1 MRSVWT
7 LIILALIPGLG
18 IAAVPLGIVEGFYG
32 DPWSHEER
40 LDMIEFLGDHG
51 LDLYIY
57 APKEDPQHR
66 QSWREPYGE
75 ERMDEFRE
83 LVASCEAVG
92 VNLCFAMSP
101 GVDMVYTDPDDQMAL
116 LDKLTCLHES
126 GVTHFALF
134 LDDIDPDRMDEADRE
149 RFDTAAE
156 AHMYL
161 CNTVLE
167 QLLER
172 EPEAWFLMC
181 PTEYSG
187 VEDSEY
193 LTTLRETLDPRIHVV
208 WTGPEVISPTIT
220 DEDIDAITEIL
231 GRPPFIWDNYPV
243 NDYVADHLH
252 LGPLVGRTPRLPERI
267 SGHASN
273 PMNQAHASMIA
284 LATIADYLHDPD
296 GYEPEASWREAIEE
310 IGGEASVDLQTF
322 AEFSRAG
329 RLEMEESRPLNAL
342 VSERL
347 SDPSLGNRVRMR
359 RAIDDLTELCNRL
372 PDEIDPDLAEDLDD
386 HIDALGRRLML
397 MDVCLD
403 FIEGLRQG
411 SSLAAFLRFI
421 DEEQR
426 ADAILAAGPVDRLV
440 ETAVGLTSGSTQ
452 IHQPAH
458 RIDGFNSSWRG
469 ADELHI
475 FTPEHV
481 SPETG
486 TNPYGYEATVV
497 NGVVVSAEGNN
508 SMIPADG
515 YIVSGHGTAHRW
527 IEANLLPGVTV
538 ELGENEVRF
547 TSIPADLLTPERRVI
562 AARMETLELLAQ
574 RVRDKSPYET
584 LSAVRDVLREID
596 SLVEEGESADM
607 DRLDALQTRLGTFR
621 SRDYSA
627 LHSQ

>member
-1 MRSVWT
+1 MRAVWT
-7 LIILALIPGLG
+7 LVILALIPGLG
-18 IAAVPLGIVEGFYG
+18 TAAIPLGIVEGFYG

-57 APKEDPQHR
+57 APKNDPQHR
-66 QSWREPYGE
+66 QSWRDPYAE
-75 ERMDEFRE
+75 EQMEEFRV

-92 VNLCFAMSP
+92 VDLCFAMSP
-101 GVDMVYTDPDDQMAL
+101 GEDMVYTDPEDQRAL
-116 LDKLTCLHES
+116 LDKLMCLHES

-134 LDDIDPDRMDEADRE
+134 LDDIDPDRMDEADSD
-149 RFDTAAE
+149 RFETAAE

-187 VEDSEY
+187 VEDSDY

-208 WTGPEVISPTIT
+208 WTGPEVIPPTIT
-220 DEDIDAITEIL
+220 DEDLNAITAIL

-243 NDYVADHLH
+243 NDYVSDHLH
-252 LGPLVGRTPRLPERI
+252 LGPIVGRTPRLPERV
-267 SGHASN
+267 SGYAAN

-284 LATIADYLHDPD
+284 LATVADYLHDPD
-296 GYEPEASWREAIEE
+296 GYDPETSWHSAIRE
-310 IGGEASVDLQTF
+310 IGGEAADDLLAF
-322 AEFSRAG
+322 AEFSRSG
-329 RLEMEESRPLNAL
+329 RLEMEDSRPLSAL
-342 VSERL
+342 IAERL
-347 SDPSLGNRVRMR
+347 ADPSISNRLSMR
-359 RAIDDLTELCNRL
+359 RAITDLTELCNRL
-372 PDEIDPDLAEDLDD
+372 PGEIPPGLAADLDD
-386 HIDALGRRLML
+386 HIDALGQRLML

-426 ADAILAAGPVDRLV
+426 ADAILAVAPVERLI
-440 ETAVGLTSGSTQ
+440 ETAVGMTPGSTQ
-452 IHQPAH
+452 LHCPAH
-458 RIDGFNSSWRG
+458 RIDGFNSDWRG

-475 FTPEHV
+475 FTPEHS
-481 SPETG
+481 SPATG
-486 TNPYGYEATVV
+486 TNPYGHEATVV

-508 SMIPADG
+508 STIPADG
-515 YIVSGHGTAHRW
+515 YIVSGHGSADRW
-527 IEANLLPGVTV
+527 VEANLLPGVTV
-538 ELGENEVRF
+538 ELGDSEVRF
-547 TSIPADLLTPERRVI
+547 TSIPEDLLTPERRVI
-562 AARMETLELLAQ
+562 AARMETLDLLA
-574 RVRDKSPYET
+574 RLVRARAPHDT

-596 SLVEEGESADM
+596 SLVEEGEAADLA
-607 DRLDALQTRLGTFR
+607 RLDALAPSLDAIR
-621 SRDYSA
+621 SRE
-627 LHSQ
+627 